1 MRDGASKKFCSR
13 WDLNAG
19 AMRDE
24 QIRRGAPRGGGQ
36 TAEAEA
42 EASRG
47 QVPPAR
53 FDCGYRIM
61 AIMSPFQGEDTGSIP
76 VTRFGWV
83 LRQL

>member
-47 QVPPAR
+47 QVPPAQNLSASAW
-53 FDCGYRIM
+53 FW
-61 AIMSPFQGEDTGSIP
+61 ASPI
-76 VTRFGWV
+76 R
-83 LRQL
+83 LRV